1 MFSVMGLVSNC
12 FSLSIVPITSYF
24 GFSRGSYAISQT
36 LMFVCSAAF
45 TLTSSRIYKKLD
57 LVKAVRI
64 AAVVVT
70 VLTGAENLRRI
81 DRLAQDALFQQPGV
95 TSSDIVIIGID
106 EEALADLG
114 PYQTWDRNVMASALE
129 ALAAD
134 PDKKPAVT
142 AVDVLYAGETEENA
156 DRRLAEAA
164 RELGNVVTACVA
176 TFGERVTWENGSAI
190 LLR

>member
-1 MFSVMGLVSNC
+1 MFKGKLGAMFKGMQ
-12 FSLSIVPITSYF
+12 IV
-24 GFSRGSYAISQT
+24 YA
-36 LMFVCSAAF
+36 L
-45 TLTSSRIYKKLD
+45 
-57 LVKAVRI
+57 I

-106 EEALADLG
+106 EEALTDLG

-142 AVDVLYAGETEENA
+142 AVDVLYAGETE
-156 DRRLAEAA
+156 
-164 RELGNVVTACVA
+164 
-176 TFGERVTWENGSAI
+176 
-190 LLR
+190 